1 MRLFSI
7 FSNDIGIDLGTATTL
22 VYVRGRGIVL
32 FEPSVVAIRAG
43 TSEVLAVG
51 SEAKEMLGR
60 TPANIVAMRP
70 MRDGVI
76 ANFSVTEE
84 MLKYFIHKA
93 HGRRRFVAPRV
104 VVCVP
109 TGITEVE
116 RNAVRQASEMAGA
129 SETFL
134 LEEPMAAAIGA
145 GLPVQEPLG
154 HMIVDIGGGTTE
166 VAVISL
172 GGIVTGNSIRVAG
185 DEMDLAIQRYMR
197 ESLGLIV
204 GERTAEEIKV
214 KMGSA
219 FPREQE
225 TTMEVRGRSAVDGLP
240 RTVTVR
246 SEEIREALAEPVS
259 QVVQAVVD
267 TLERTPPELA
277 ADLVDNGIVLAGG
290 GSLLEGLDKR
300 ISEATGMRVRRS
312 PEPMNGVALGAGKV
326 LEELDVLSVV
336 VRE

>member
-1 MRLFSI
+1 MRLFSM

-43 TSEVLAVG
+43 TGAVLAVG

-60 TPANIVAMRP
+60 TPGSIVAMRP

-84 MLKYFIHKA
+84 MLKYFIRKA
-93 HGRRRFVAPRV
+93 HGRRRFVAPRII
-104 VVCVP
+104 VCVP

-116 RNAVRQASEMAGA
+116 RNAVKQASEMAGA

-145 GLPVQEPLG
+145 GLPVHEPMG
-154 HMIVDIGGGTTE
+154 NMVVDVGGGTTE

-172 GGIVTGNSIRVAG
+172 GGIVVGNSIRVAG
-185 DEMDLAIQRYMR
+185 DKMDLAIQRYMR
-197 ESLGLIV
+197 EDQNLII
-204 GERTAEEIKV
+204 GERTAENIKL
-214 KMGSA
+214 KIGSA
-219 FPREQE
+219 FPLDEE

-240 RTVTVR
+240 KTVTIKSQDV
-246 SEEIREALAEPVS
+246 REALSEPVS
-259 QVVQAVVD
+259 QIVEAVTE
-267 TLERTPPELA
+267 TLEKTPPELA
-277 ADLVDNGIVLAGG
+277 ADLLENGIVLAGG
-290 GSLLEGLDKR
+290 GSLLKGLDKK
-300 ISEATGMRVRRS
+300 ISQATGLQVRWS

-326 LEELDVLSVV
+326 LEELDILSVV
-336 VRE
+336 IK